1 MIINRNM
8 AAINILSKINSNA
21 NSSAKSMERISSGMR
36 INRAADDAAGTAI
49 SEKMRSQIR
58 GLEQA
63 QKNIQDGIS
72 FIQTAESGLAK
83 IADPNLHRLRQLA
96 VQAGNDTLSS
106 GDRQAIQNEV
116 NQILGNIDDIADDT
130 KYNGISLLNV
140 PAAFQE
146 PQANQ
151 PSNKSDIVFIID
163 KTGSMGDDIAMVAA
177 NIQDFATAL
186 NSKGINIQLGLV
198 TYGDVV
204 PSEGG
209 DPIRLLPL
217 TTDID
222 KFEQSIKAIQVGG
235 GGGGYMGAESG
246 LEGINEAM
254 EYAFRSDASKQF
266 VLITDAKVHDDNT
279 DLDGGDGQSLFDIE
293 DMAARVKNQD
303 IKLTVV
309 GPADGNVDVQLQ
321 RLSEPTGGA
330 YLNIRGD
337 FSSQLKV
344 LANEIVNDSSSENA
358 DLQIQ
363 IGANAGEV
371 YGINLSDARTESLG
385 INQLKVDPWSEA
397 QKAISKLDGA
407 MQQVSSERAK
417 YGAYENSLGHLQNS
431 AAVSA
436 ENLTAAES
444 RIRDTDMAKEIMN
457 LTKANILNQAS
468 QAMMAQ
474 ANKQPQSILELLK

>member
-1 MIINRNM
+1 MIINRNI
-8 AAINILSKINSNA
+8 AGINILGKMNAHAKI
-21 NSSAKSMERISSGMR
+21 SAKSMEKISSGMR
-36 INRAADDAAGTAI
+36 INQAADDAAGTAI

-72 FIQTAESGLAK
+72 FIQTAENGLAK

-116 NQILGNIDDIADDT
+116 NQILSNIDDIAEGT
-130 KYNGISLLNV
+130 KYNGINLLNV
-140 PAAFQE
+140 HDKVQE
-146 PQANQ
+146 NKGNQ

-163 KTGSMGDDIAMVAA
+163 KTGSMADDIAMVGA
-177 NIQDFATAL
+177 NIQDFAAAL
-186 NSKGINIQLGLV
+186 NSKGINIQMGLV

-204 PSEGG
+204 PTEGG
-209 DPIRLLPL
+209 DSVRFLPL
-217 TTDID
+217 TDDIN
-222 KFEQSIKAIQVGG
+222 KFEQSVNTIQVGG

-246 LEGINEAM
+246 LEGLNEAM
-254 EYAFRSDASKQF
+254 NYSFRSDASKQF
-266 VLITDAKVHDDNT
+266 ILITDAKVHDDNT
-279 DLDGGDGQSLFDIE
+279 DMDGGDGQSIFDIE
-293 DMAARVKNQD
+293 DIAAKVKNQD

-309 GPADGNVDVQLQ
+309 GPIDGNVDSQLQ
-321 RLSEPTGGA
+321 RLSKPTGGA

-337 FSSQLKV
+337 FSSQLEV
-344 LANEIVNDSSSENA
+344 LANEIIKDSSSKNV

-371 YGINLSDARTESLG
+371 YGIDLSDARTESLG
-385 INQLKVDPWSEA
+385 INNLKVDPWSEA
-397 QKAISKLDGA
+397 QKAISKLDDA

-417 YGAYENSLGHLQNS
+417 YGAYENSLGHLQSS
-431 AAVSA
+431 AAVNA
-436 ENLTAAES
+436 ENLIAAES
-444 RIRDTDMAKEIMN
+444 RIRDTDMAKEIMI

-474 ANKQPQSILELLK
+474 ANKQPESILELLK